1 MTILVTTKSNFCL
14 FCENY
19 EIFYNIENITSFPMR
34 VVRVYNVQAKTVT
47 SLIKKY
53 NFVSKEV
60 KIIICAGIIFFEGYI
75 QQCFFNVYLDPSKI
89 IMPARIIILTSLD
102 TKLYFFNIIYKWQ
115 FLPVHCTP
123 LLPCKAPLY
132 RYMSRH
138 IGAPVHR
145 NIRASAH
152 VVLWCLPVG
161 RLVRRCSDGRPWCH
175 RKVLIVGLSMKSNVV
190 FMKKIV
196 KYG

>member
-1 MTILVTTKSNFCL
+1 MCTN
-14 FCENY
+14 
-19 EIFYNIENITSFPMR
+19 
-34 VVRVYNVQAKTVT
+34 
-47 SLIKKY
+47 Y

-60 KIIICAGIIFFEGYI
+60 KIIIRAGIIIFEGSRYTLKKH
-75 QQCFFNVYLDPSKI
+75 CCMYPSKN
-89 IMPARIIILTSLD
+89 IMPAQIIILTSLD

-175 RKVLIVGLSMKSNVV
+175 RKVLIIGPSMKSYVV
-190 FMKKIV
+190 FMKKLLNMV
-196 KYG
+196 NKYDDFGPL